1 MIVRKIVV
9 ATNNEDKV
17 KEIQAALT
25 GTLFEAIG
33 MKDLDIESEPNENG
47 NTFVENAMIKAT
59 ALYHIIGGYVLAD
72 DSGLCVDA
80 LNGAPG
86 LFSSR
91 FFGKDTSY
99 RQKFAE
105 LSRLLGNVPLQ
116 KRTAHFSCAMVL
128 LRDDGDP
135 IIVEERMDGIL
146 LNVEFGQNGFGYDPI
161 FYIPDLGMTAAELSP
176 EQKISISHRGKA
188 IRSLI
193 KKLIIS

>member
-1 MIVRKIVV
+1 MAKR
-9 ATNNEDKV
+9 
-17 KEIQAALT
+17 
-25 GTLFEAIG
+25 AIG

>member
-1 MIVRKIVV
+1 LIVRKIVV

>member
-33 MKDLDIESEPNENG
+33 MKDLDIESEPYENG

-128 LRDDGDP
+128 LRVDGDP